1 MLLEVQIM
9 NNYTKRLILSLCALL
24 LAAPVTSVAEE
35 NLDPNTRKCIPTRT
49 LTSTSVIDDRNV
61 LFYMIGKKVYR
72 NILPKQCSGL
82 LGNSFDY
89 GNLAGSLCKFDTI
102 RVIDGGRGTY
112 GKVCRLGDFHEVTA
126 EDIPEIAALVN
137 KRPSARKLPSAEVE
151 DISTEDDAGEDP
163 Q

>member
-1 MLLEVQIM
+1 MVLEVQIM
-9 NNYTKRLILSLCALL
+9 INNTKRLILTLCPLL
-24 LAAPVTSVAEE
+24 LAAPVATIAEE
-35 NLDPNTRKCIPTRT
+35 YLNPNTRKCIPTRT
-49 LTSTSVIDDRNV
+49 LTTTSVIDDRNV

-72 NILPKQCSGL
+72 NILPKQCTGL

-137 KRPSARKLPSAEVE
+137 KRPSAKKLPSAEVE
-151 DISTEDDAGEDP
+151 DVAVEVNADNDP